1 MNNPPP
7 SSLARRELARLID
20 HTLRRSETTAREI
33 DALCA
38 EARQHGF
45 GSVCVC
51 GSRVAQ
57 AAALLEAS
65 DVKVTCAVGF
75 PLGAADADVKR
86 YETEVAIDHGAH
98 EIEVV
103 LNSGLLKD
111 GENEAV
117 LRELRDVVEAA
128 DEHPV
133 KVLIETSLLTREQ
146 VILAAQLAVDSEAKF
161 ITLSAV
167 FGTRELSPDLLT
179 ATREAVGPKFGI
191 KVFAHTTM
199 LADAARL
206 LDSGA
211 TRIGITLVPKP

>member
-1 MNNPPP
+1 MLLSELAPKLELTLLKADVTRAELEQLCADARAQNCHGICIN
-7 SSLARRELARLID
+7 SSLITR
-20 HTLRRSETTAREI
+20 
-33 DALCA
+33 
-38 EARQHGF
+38 
-45 GSVCVC
+45 
-51 GSRVAQ
+51 
-57 AAALLEAS
+57 AAHLLEDTDLKITS
-65 DVKVTCAVGF
+65 TIGF
-75 PLGAADADVKR
+75 PLGVADADVKR